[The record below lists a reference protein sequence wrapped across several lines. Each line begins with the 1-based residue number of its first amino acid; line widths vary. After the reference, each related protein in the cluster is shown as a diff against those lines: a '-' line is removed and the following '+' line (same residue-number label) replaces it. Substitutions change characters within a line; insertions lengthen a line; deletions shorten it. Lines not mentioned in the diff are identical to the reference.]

1 MAAIGRGLTLAA
13 GAAALCVVSGTA
25 AQRPR
30 DEWGAVPVRVADTES
45 SILIAGRKREV
56 TLLKRDLSLSIVS
69 GGIVWRM
76 IPSAAGDL
84 VVRHQ
89 GRDLALRLAD
99 AGKIAFGKYDASFKT
114 GTKIE
119 LSGWR
124 HEGRELDVTLLL
136 SVALEGRDEELAF
149 SIAAREG
156 TAVIRQLDWP
166 TAVDASSFDHTVM
179 SHYRG
184 ILLPRNWPSAWHPI
198 RAGAAWP
205 DEKTEI
211 QSHVIESWSMSW
223 WGFQHGPSSMAVIV
237 ETPDDAAYRFEHP
250 AGGPTVI
257 GPRWRPSLGA
267 FRYPRAVRMAFF
279 DKGNY
284 VDLAK
289 RYRRHAIESG
299 LFVSLKQKIASTPSV
314 ASLIGT
320 PLTRFSILRNLS
332 PESSRY
338 DKTSSEKNYSL
349 TTFDEASERLR
360 ALKGRGFDRFHVC
373 LTGWPRIGYDREH
386 PDVLPPAQV
395 AGGWEGMRRL
405 TEAVRALGY
414 VLTLHDQYRDYY
426 TEAPSYDPE
435 FAVHEEDETGPP
447 SAFPGSRFG
456 QWKEGRIP
464 FMRHW
469 DGGKQT
475 YLSPRFMLGHLRKN
489 YELMFDR
496 GIKPDGSYLDVFGYV
511 PPDEDFNPLHPATR
525 TDAIRE
531 RAAAFRWARQH
542 LGIVGTEAAVDWT
555 VPYVD
560 ISSPLGY
567 GRAGIPVPLFNLVYH
582 DAIMTTYN
590 PTDLRG
596 FINAGV
602 PQLSLTSLAGP
613 DGAKVEEQMRR
624 MATLHARVALLEMT
638 RHEFLDVGYR
648 IERST
653 FADGT
658 TVTVDWNTQT
668 VTISPEKR

>member
-1 MAAIGRGLTLAA
+1 
-13 GAAALCVVSGTA
+13 
-25 AQRPR
+25 
-30 DEWGAVPVRVADTES
+30 
-45 SILIAGRKREV
+45 
-56 TLLKRDLSLSIVS
+56 
-69 GGIVWRM
+69 
-76 IPSAAGDL
+76 
-84 VVRHQ
+84 
-89 GRDLALRLAD
+89 
-99 AGKIAFGKYDASFKT
+99 
-114 GTKIE
+114 
-119 LSGWR
+119 
-124 HEGRELDVTLLL
+124 
-136 SVALEGRDEELAF
+136 
-149 SIAAREG
+149 
-156 TAVIRQLDWP
+156 
-166 TAVDASSFDHTVM
+166 
-179 SHYRG
+179 
-184 ILLPRNWPSAWHPI
+184 
-198 RAGAAWP
+198 
-205 DEKTEI
+205 
-211 QSHVIESWSMSW
+211 
-223 WGFQHGPSSMAVIV
+223 
-237 ETPDDAAYRFEHP
+237 
-250 AGGPTVI
+250 
-257 GPRWRPSLGA
+257 
-267 FRYPRAVRMAFF
+267 MAFF